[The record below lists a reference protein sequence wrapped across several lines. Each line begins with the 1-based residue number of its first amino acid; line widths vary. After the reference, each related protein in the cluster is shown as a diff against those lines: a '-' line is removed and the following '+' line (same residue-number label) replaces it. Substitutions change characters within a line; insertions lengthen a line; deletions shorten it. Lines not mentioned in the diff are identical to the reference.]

1 MPALVNPKFERST
14 VFAKQSF
21 RRKSREEMD
30 VRLLL
35 NKCETIAKGE
45 PLEGNWR
52 LKQYVNS
59 LGDMITDIKKNPE

>member
-14 VFAKQSF
+14 VFAKKTLP
-21 RRKSREEMD
+21 RKSREEMD

-35 NKCETIAKGE
+35 NKCETIAKEE

-59 LGDMITDIKKNPE
+59 LSDMIADIKKNPK